1 MTEAT
6 WRFGSLR
13 PMKYGLILAD
23 PPWQYEMYG
32 EAGYDKSPEAHYDT
46 LSDDEICAF
55 PVHELATGDCL
66 LILWAIWPKLQS
78 ALTVMHRWGFR
89 YKTGGSWTKT
99 TRTGKRAFGT
109 GYILR
114 STTEPFLVGTIGA
127 PEIGSRSVRNL
138 IESPRRAHSQKPP
151 EMRVMADKLC
161 PRAFGCELFAADPWP
176 GHDTWGLPHRGPDAV
191 PRAVPAPAEP
201 VLAPMPLFEG
211 S

>member
-46 LSDDEICAF
+46 LSDD
-55 PVHELATGDCL
+55 
-66 LILWAIWPKLQS
+66 
-78 ALTVMHRWGFR
+78 
-89 YKTGGSWTKT
+89 
-99 TRTGKRAFGT
+99 
-109 GYILR
+109 
-114 STTEPFLVGTIGA
+114 
-127 PEIGSRSVRNL
+127 EIGSRSVRNL